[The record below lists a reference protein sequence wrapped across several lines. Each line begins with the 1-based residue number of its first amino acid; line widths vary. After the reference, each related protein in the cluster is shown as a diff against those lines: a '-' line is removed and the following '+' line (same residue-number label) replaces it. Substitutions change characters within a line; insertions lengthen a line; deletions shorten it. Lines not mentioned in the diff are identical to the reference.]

1 MKENGTS
8 WQEQIKYF
16 QKISEQLQK
25 EGYLFWRE
33 GSGWSVSE
41 GIINSIQ
48 AWLKIS
54 KGQSLTVKEWTE
66 FSKKT
71 KKVSYCMVVKEK

>member
-25 EGYLFWRE
+25 RRIFVLRE

-48 AWLKIS
+48 AWLKDIH
-54 KGQSLTVKEWTE
+54 
-66 FSKKT
+66 
-71 KKVSYCMVVKEK
+71 